1 MELRLRLALLAGFAP
16 LLAGCGGT
24 TPPFLKWKPLG
35 IDVVSGSPGAPPPPS
50 VSVRRVGVP
59 SLGSSTGTISVIL
72 DPRLGSAVGQLKD
85 GGTVEIWFQA
95 AAGDEWSGTYTFGS
109 SETNA
114 LDTSMASHVEHTI
127 TVNVT
132 KGSSPVLASTDLLKM
147 TLTFT
152 FEDTSGSPTVDRT
165 LKWECTIEKW

>member
-1 MELRLRLALLAGFAP
+1 
-16 LLAGCGGT
+16 
-24 TPPFLKWKPLG
+24 
-35 IDVVSGSPGAPPPPS
+35 
-50 VSVRRVGVP
+50 
-59 SLGSSTGTISVIL
+59 
-72 DPRLGSAVGQLKD
+72 
-85 GGTVEIWFQA
+85 
-95 AAGDEWSGTYTFGS
+95 
-109 SETNA
+109 
-114 LDTSMASHVEHTI
+114 MASHVEHTI